1 MNEEMRRVLNLLS
14 EGKINAAEA
23 EQLIKALEDK
33 RDPDNP
39 GTDRAKKREPRFLR
53 ITVEDCSKGGEG
65 GDRANIRIPL
75 SFLKAGM
82 KLGACIP
89 GGKGE
94 GLRTKLREQGIDLD
108 TSALSKTSSPAWA
121 TSRLTWK
128 ERRRGR
134 SGLSAQ
140 FVSRFFCLTNA
151 RGQAPVPL
159 TVAPSRTLSALE
171 KEG

>member
-1 MNEEMRRVLNLLS
+1 MNEEVRRVLNLLS

-33 RDPDNP
+33 PDPDPP

-53 ITVEDCSKGGEG
+53 ITVEDCGKGGEG

-94 GLRTKLREQGIDLD
+94 GLRTKLREKGIDLD
-108 TSALSKTSSPAWA
+108 SLKEDLGSIEDIVAGLGDLSID
-121 TSRLTWK
+121 
-128 ERRRGR
+128 
-134 SGLSAQ
+134 
-140 FVSRFFCLTNA
+140 V
-151 RGQAPVPL
+151 
-159 TVAPSRTLSALE
+159 
-171 KEG
+171 EGKKKGKVRIVCE

>member
-1 MNEEMRRVLNLLS
+1 MNEEVRRVLNLLS

-33 RDPDNP
+33 HDPDP
-39 GTDRAKKREPRFLR
+39 PDTDRAKKRQPRFLR
-53 ITVEDCSKGGEG
+53 ITVEDCSKGEEG

-94 GLRTKLREQGIDLD
+94 GLRAKLREKGIDLD
-108 TSALSKTSSPAWA
+108 SLKEDLGSIEDIVACLGELSIDVEGKK
-121 TSRLTWK
+121 K
-128 ERRRGR
+128 EKVRI
-134 SGLSAQ
+134 
-140 FVSRFFCLTNA
+140 VC
-151 RGQAPVPL
+151 
-159 TVAPSRTLSALE
+159 E
-171 KEG
+171 

>member
-1 MNEEMRRVLNLLS
+1 MNEEVRRVLNLLS

-33 RDPDNP
+33 SDPDPP
-39 GTDRAKKREPRFLR
+39 GTDRAKKRPPRFLR
-53 ITVEDCSKGGEG
+53 ITVEDCGKGAEG

-94 GLRTKLREQGIDLD
+94 GLRTKLREIDLD
-108 TSALSKTSSPAWA
+108 SLKEDLGSIEDIVACLGDLSIDVEGKK
-121 TSRLTWK
+121 K
-128 ERRRGR
+128 EKVRI
-134 SGLSAQ
+134 
-140 FVSRFFCLTNA
+140 VC
-151 RGQAPVPL
+151 
-159 TVAPSRTLSALE
+159 E
-171 KEG
+171 